1 MERLILFTKQ
11 HANLRLTYVH
21 DVGKV
26 HEPGCG
32 IGMQSAESV
41 YRASA
46 CADID
51 IVLGDVWI
59 RADNAAVRANRS
71 FGSDVFYNNARGMS
85 GDRPRRTRGAGYVRY
100 VDTCESPCPAGAS
113 R

>member
-11 HANLRLTYVH
+11 RANLPLTYVH
-21 DVGKV
+21 DDGRVY
-26 HEPGCG
+26 EPGCG
-32 IGMQSAESV
+32 IAMQSAVSLE
-41 YRASA
+41 RASA
-46 CADID
+46 CAEIE
-51 IVLGDVWI
+51 IVLGDMWI
-59 RADNAAVRANRS
+59 RSDIVAVRANRS
-71 FGSDVFYNNARGMS
+71 AGSDVFYNNALRMS